1 MIIAICIL
9 SIITLGLVLFLIS
22 TIMHIRKIQKELEAI
37 SYIQSENN
45 QDIIKLTNHAHQVSH
60 AVNDITSY
68 LLDEVKPASN
78 KIPYFGPIGKA

>member
-1 MIIAICIL
+1 MIIAIIIL
-9 SIITLGLVLFLIS
+9 SIISFGLILFLFSGIV
-22 TIMHIRKIQKELEAI
+22 HIRKIQKELESI
-37 SYIQSENN
+37 SYVQNANN

-68 LLDEVKPASN
+68 LLDEAKPTSN

>member
-9 SIITLGLVLFLIS
+9 SIITSGLVLFLIS
-22 TIMHIRKIQKELEAI
+22 ALMHIRKIQKELEAI

-68 LLDEVKPASN
+68 LVDEVQTKSN
-78 KIPYFGPIGKA
+78 MIPYFGPIGKA

>member
-9 SIITLGLVLFLIS
+9 SIITIGLVLFLIS
-22 TIMHIRKIQKELEAI
+22 AIMHIRKIQKELVAI

-45 QDIIKLTNHAHQVSH
+45 QDIIKLTNHARQVAY

-68 LLDEVKPASN
+68 LVDEASKSN
-78 KIPYFGPIGKA
+78 KIPYYGPIGKA

>member
-9 SIITLGLVLFLIS
+9 SIITSGLVLFLIS

-68 LLDEVKPASN
+68 LVDEVKPAAN
-78 KIPYFGPIGKA
+78 KIPYFGVIGKA

>member
-1 MIIAICIL
+1 MIIAIIIL
-9 SIITLGLVLFLIS
+9 SIITFGLVLFLFSGIV
-22 TIMHIRKIQKELEAI
+22 HIRKIQKELEAI
-37 SYIQSENN
+37 SYVQSVNN

-68 LLDEVKPASN
+68 LLDEVQPAAN

>member
-1 MIIAICIL
+1 MIIAIIVL
-9 SIITLGLVLFLIS
+9 SIITLVLGLFLFSAIL
-22 TIMHIRKIQKELEAI
+22 HIKKIQKEIEAI
-37 SYIQSENN
+37 SYIQSVNN

-68 LLDEVKPASN
+68 LLDEAKPASN

>member
-1 MIIAICIL
+1 MIIAIYIL
-9 SIITLGLVLFLIS
+9 SIITFGLVLFLIS
-22 TIMHIRKIQKELEAI
+22 AIMHIRKIQKELEAI
-37 SYIQSENN
+37 SYVQSANN

-68 LLDEVKPASN
+68 LLEEVQTKSN

>member
-1 MIIAICIL
+1 MIIAIIIL
-9 SIITLGLVLFLIS
+9 SIITFGLVLFLFSGI
-22 TIMHIRKIQKELEAI
+22 IHIRKIQKELEAI
-37 SYIQSENN
+37 SYVQNANN

-68 LLDEVKPASN
+68 LLDEAKPASN

>member
-22 TIMHIRKIQKELEAI
+22 AIIHIRKIQKELEAI

-45 QDIIKLTNHAHQVSH
+45 QDIIKLTNHAHQVSR

-68 LLDEVKPASN
+68 LVDEVKPAAN
-78 KIPYFGPIGKA
+78 KIPYFGVIGKA

>member
-9 SIITLGLVLFLIS
+9 SIITFGLVLFLIS
-22 TIMHIRKIQKELEAI
+22 AIMHIRKIQKELEAI
-37 SYIQSENN
+37 SYVQSANN

-68 LLDEVKPASN
+68 LLDEVQSKSN

>member
-1 MIIAICIL
+1 MIIVICIL
-9 SIITLGLVLFLIS
+9 SIITSGLVLFLIS

-68 LLDEVKPASN
+68 LVDEVQTKSN
-78 KIPYFGPIGKA
+78 MIPYFGPIGKA

>member
-9 SIITLGLVLFLIS
+9 SIITFGLVLFLIS
-22 TIMHIRKIQKELEAI
+22 AIMHIRKIQKELEAI
-37 SYIQSENN
+37 SYVQSANN

-68 LLDEVKPASN
+68 LLEEVQTKSN

>member
-9 SIITLGLVLFLIS
+9 SIITFGLGLFLIS
-22 TIMHIRKIQKELEAI
+22 AIMHIRKIQKELEAI
-37 SYIQSENN
+37 SYVQSANN

-68 LLDEVKPASN
+68 LLDEAQPKSN

>member
-9 SIITLGLVLFLIS
+9 SIITIGLVLFLIS
-22 TIMHIRKIQKELEAI
+22 AIMHIRKIQKELEAI
-37 SYIQSENN
+37 SYVQSANN

-68 LLDEVKPASN
+68 LLEEVQTKSN

>member
-1 MIIAICIL
+1 MIIAIIIL
-9 SIITLGLVLFLIS
+9 SSISFGLGLFLFSVIL
-22 TIMHIRKIQKELEAI
+22 HIKKIQKELEAI
-37 SYIQSENN
+37 SYIQSVNN

-68 LLDEVKPASN
+68 LLEEVQTKSN